1 MHTPDRAKSK
11 NLRVL
16 SKTFSYLKPYRLQMT
31 LSSLA
36 LLFTAG
42 VTLGL
47 GQGLRHLVDAGF
59 SARSK
64 QELGYSLAFIILVGI
79 FLAIG
84 TYIRHYAVSWIGERV
99 ASDIRR
105 DVFKHIIFIHP
116 SFFELNSPGEIQSRI
131 TTDTT
136 LIQTVIGSSASIALR
151 NVLMFVGGI
160 IFLFITNSKLTMIV
174 LFSVPFIVFPIL
186 FYGKKVRNLSRT
198 TQDKIASIGTYVSES
213 LLNIKILQSF
223 HHQEE
228 DIEKFSNTVEAAFDV
243 AVARI
248 KQRALL
254 IAAVILFIL
263 TGISVMLWI
272 GGTDV
277 LEGKITG
284 GELIAFSF
292 YAIMVANS
300 VGAVSEVLGD
310 LQRAA
315 GATERLMELLLSE
328 SEIKDPKFPKPIAD
342 VLLPTE
348 GNGSI
353 SLNGSSKQKGLKIN
367 LDHLEFSYPSRPE
380 HKAIRGIH
388 LEIPANK
395 TTALVGPSG
404 GGKSTLFELIL
415 RFYDPT
421 AGKILIEGVDL
432 TELTLKDLRSLIGF
446 VPQQPI
452 LFSGTLRENIAYGK
466 PNASFEEIEKAA
478 ASAYVTEFLNQLPNG
493 YDTNLGHLGTRLSG
507 GQKQRI
513 AIARAILRNPRILLL
528 DEATSALDSESEQMI
543 QRALDFLVKE
553 RTTIMIAHRLSTVVK
568 SDQIVV
574 IKEGE
579 IESVGTHDELI
590 RKSELYERLAKLQFH
605 TELL

>member
-1 MHTPDRAKSK
+1 MQTPDRPKSK

-16 SKTFSYLKPYRLQMT
+16 SKTFSYLKPYRIQMI
-31 LSSLA
+31 LSSFA

-64 QELGYSLAFIILVGI
+64 QELGYALVFIIFVGI
-79 FLAIG
+79 LLAIG
-84 TYIRHYAVSWIGERV
+84 TYIRHYTVSWIGERV
-99 ASDIRR
+99 ASDIRK
-105 DVFKHIIFIHP
+105 DVFRHIIFIHP
-116 SFFELNSPGEIQSRI
+116 SFFESNSPGEIQSRI

-151 NVLMFVGGI
+151 NILMFIGGI
-160 IFLFITNSKLTMIV
+160 IFLFITNAKLTMIV
-174 LFSVPFIVFPIL
+174 LISVPFIVFPIL
-186 FYGKKVRNLSRT
+186 FYGKRVRNLSRN
-198 TQDKIASIGTYVSES
+198 TQDKIANIGTYVSES

-223 HHQEE
+223 HHQKV
-228 DIEKFSNTVEAAFDV
+228 DIDVFSRTVEDAFAV

-248 KQRALL
+248 RQRALL
-254 IAAVILFIL
+254 IGTVILFIL
-263 TGISVMLWI
+263 TGISFMLWV

-328 SEIKDPKFPKPIAD
+328 SEIKDPIHPKPISEVFHSENSAIPKNGLEKQNGLTI
-342 VLLPTE
+342 LLKDLT
-348 GNGSI
+348 
-353 SLNGSSKQKGLKIN
+353 
-367 LDHLEFSYPSRPE
+367 FSYPSRPE
-380 HKAIRGIH
+380 SKAIKGIN
-388 LEIPANK
+388 LVIPANK

-421 AGKILIEGVDL
+421 SGSISIGGINIKDL
-432 TELTLKDLRSLIGF
+432 ELEDLRSLIGF

-466 PNASFEEIEKAA
+466 PSASFEEIQTAA
-478 ASAYVTEFLNQLPNG
+478 ENAYVMEFINQLPDG
-493 YDTNLGHLGTRLSG
+493 FDTNLGHLGTRLSG

-579 IESVGTHDELI
+579 IESVGTHDELL
-590 RKSELYERLAKLQFH
+590 RTSELYERLAKLQFH

>member
-1 MHTPDRAKSK
+1 MQTPDRPKSK

-16 SKTFSYLKPYRLQMT
+16 SKTFSYLKPYRFQMAV
-31 LSSLA
+31 SSLA

-64 QELGYSLAFIILVGI
+64 QELGYALVFIILVGI
-79 FLAIG
+79 LLAIG
-84 TYIRHYAVSWIGERV
+84 TYIRHYSVSWIGERV

-116 SFFELNSPGEIQSRI
+116 SFFETNSPGEIQSRI

-160 IFLFITNSKLTMIV
+160 IFLFITNAKLTMIV
-174 LFSVPFIVFPIL
+174 LLSVPFIVFPIL

-198 TQDKIASIGTYVSES
+198 TQDKIANIGSYVSEA

-228 DIEKFSNTVEAAFDV
+228 DIQKFSQTVEAAFDISV
-243 AVARI
+243 LRI

-254 IAAVILFIL
+254 IGAVILFIL

-328 SEIKDPKFPKPIAD
+328 SEIKDPEKPILLSS
-342 VLLPTE
+342 VLHIND
-348 GNGSI
+348 GNHY
-353 SLNGSSKQKGLKIN
+353 LNGSSNRNGLKIN
-367 LDHLEFSYPSRPE
+367 LENLYFSYPSRLD
-380 HKAIRGIH
+380 KQAIKGIN
-388 LEIPANK
+388 LEIPANQ

-421 AGKILIEGVDL
+421 KGRILIGDADL
-432 TELTLKDLRSLIGF
+432 KNLSLKDLRSLIGF

-466 PNASFEEIEKAA
+466 PNASFAEIEKAA
-478 ASAYVTEFLNQLPNG
+478 KSAYVTEFLNHLPDG
-493 YDTNLGHLGTRLSG
+493 YETDLGHLGTRLSG

-543 QRALDFLVKE
+543 KHALDFLMKE

-590 RKSELYERLAKLQFH
+590 KKSELYERLAKLQFH

>member
-1 MHTPDRAKSK
+1 MQTPDRPKSK

-16 SKTFSYLKPYRLQMT
+16 SKTFSYLKPYRFQMA
-31 LSSLA
+31 LSSFA

-64 QELGYSLAFIILVGI
+64 EELGYSLAFIILVGI
-79 FLAIG
+79 LLAIG
-84 TYIRHYAVSWIGERV
+84 TYIRHYTVSWIGERV

-116 SFFELNSPGEIQSRI
+116 SFFETNSPGEIQSRI

-151 NVLMFVGGI
+151 NILMFVGGI
-160 IFLFITNSKLTMIV
+160 IFLFITNAKLSMIV
-174 LFSVPFIVFPIL
+174 LLSVPFIVFPIL
-186 FYGKKVRNLSRT
+186 YYGKKVRNLSRS
-198 TQDKIASIGTYVSES
+198 TQDKIANIGTYVSES

-228 DIEKFSNTVEAAFDV
+228 DIQKFTQTVEDAFAV
-243 AVARI
+243 AVSRI

-328 SEIKDPKFPKPIAD
+328 SEIQDSLTPTPISKI
-342 VLLPTE
+342 LKITE
-348 GNGSI
+348 VNHS
-353 SLNGSSKQKGLKIN
+353 SNGSSKRNGLKIN
-367 LDHLEFSYPSRPE
+367 LENLSFSYPSRPD
-380 HKAIRGIH
+380 HQALKGID

-421 AGKILIEGVDL
+421 KGRILIEGLDL
-432 TELTLKDLRSLIGF
+432 KDLTLKDLRSLIGF

-452 LFSGTLRENIAYGK
+452 LFSGSLRENIAYGK
-466 PNASFEEIEKAA
+466 PNASFEEIQKAA
-478 ASAYVTEFLNQLPNG
+478 KNAYVTEFLNQLPDG
-493 YDTNLGHLGTRLSG
+493 YESNLGHLGTRLSG

-579 IESVGTHDELI
+579 IESVGTHDELMK
-590 RKSELYERLAKLQFH
+590 KSELYERLAKLQFH

>member
-1 MHTPDRAKSK
+1 MQTPDRPKSK

-16 SKTFSYLKPYRLQMT
+16 SKTFSYLKPYRLQMA
-31 LSSLA
+31 LSSFA

-47 GQGLRHLVDAGF
+47 GQGLRHLIDAGF
-59 SARSK
+59 TAKSK

-99 ASDIRR
+99 ASDIRK

-116 SFFELNSPGEIQSRI
+116 SFFETNSPGEIQSRI

-151 NVLMFVGGI
+151 NILMFVGGI
-160 IFLFITNSKLTMIV
+160 IFLFITNAKLTMIV
-174 LFSVPFIVFPIL
+174 LLSVPFIVFPIL

-198 TQDKIASIGTYVSES
+198 TQDKIAGIGTYVSES

-228 DIEKFSNTVEAAFDV
+228 DIEKFSHTVEAAFDV

-248 KQRALL
+248 KQRSLL
-254 IAAVILFIL
+254 IGAVILFIL

-328 SEIKDPKFPKPIAD
+328 SEIKDSQFPKSIFE
-342 VLLPTE
+342 VLHPNE
-348 GNGSI
+348 GNGN
-353 SLNGSSKQKGLKIN
+353 LNGATSQQKGLKIN
-367 LDHLEFSYPSRPE
+367 LEDLEFSYPSRPE
-380 HKAIRGIH
+380 LKAIRGIH

-432 TELTLKDLRSLIGF
+432 KDLALKDLRSLIGF

-478 ASAYVTEFLNQLPNG
+478 ESAYVTEFLNQLPDG
-493 YDTNLGHLGTRLSG
+493 YETNLGHLGTRLSG

-543 QRALDFLVKE
+543 KHALDFLVKE

>member
-1 MHTPDRAKSK
+1 MQTPDRPKSK

-16 SKTFSYLKPYRLQMT
+16 SKTFSYLKPYRIQMI
-31 LSSLA
+31 LSSFA

-59 SARSK
+59 SAKSK
-64 QELGYSLAFIILVGI
+64 QELGYALVFIIFVGI
-79 FLAIG
+79 LLAIG
-84 TYIRHYAVSWIGERV
+84 TYIRHYTVSWIGERV
-99 ASDIRR
+99 ASDIRK

-116 SFFELNSPGEIQSRI
+116 SFFESNSPGEIQSRI

-151 NVLMFVGGI
+151 NILMFVGGI
-160 IFLFITNSKLTMIV
+160 IFLFITNAKLTMIV
-174 LFSVPFIVFPIL
+174 LVSVPFIVFPIL
-186 FYGKKVRNLSRT
+186 FYGKRVRNLSRN
-198 TQDKIASIGTYVSES
+198 TQDKIANIGTYVSES

-223 HHQEE
+223 HHQKV
-228 DIEKFSNTVEAAFDV
+228 DIDVFSKTVEDAFAV

-248 KQRALL
+248 RQRALL
-254 IAAVILFIL
+254 IGTVILFIL
-263 TGISVMLWI
+263 TGISFMLWV

-328 SEIKDPKFPKPIAD
+328 SEIKDPILAKPISEVFHSQD
-342 VLLPTE
+342 SVVFK
-348 GNGSI
+348 NGSGKQ
-353 SLNGSSKQKGLKIN
+353 NGLTILLKD
-367 LDHLEFSYPSRPE
+367 LTFSYPSRPE
-380 HKAIRGIH
+380 TKAIKGIN

-421 AGKILIEGVDL
+421 SGSISIGGINIKDL
-432 TELTLKDLRSLIGF
+432 ELEDLRSLIGF

-466 PNASFEEIEKAA
+466 PNASFEEIQTAA
-478 ASAYVTEFLNQLPNG
+478 ENAYVMEFLNQLPDG
-493 YDTNLGHLGTRLSG
+493 FDTNLGHLGTRLSG

-579 IESVGTHDELI
+579 IESVGTHDELL
-590 RKSELYERLAKLQFH
+590 RTSELYERLAKLQFH

>member
-1 MHTPDRAKSK
+1 MQTPDRPKSK

-16 SKTFSYLKPYRLQMT
+16 SKTFSYLKPYRMQMI
-31 LSSLA
+31 LSSFA

-64 QELGYSLAFIILVGI
+64 QELGYALVFIIFVGI
-79 FLAIG
+79 LLAIG
-84 TYIRHYAVSWIGERV
+84 TYIRHYTVSWIGERV
-99 ASDIRR
+99 ASDIRK
-105 DVFKHIIFIHP
+105 DVFQHIIFIHP
-116 SFFELNSPGEIQSRI
+116 SFFESNSPGEIQSRI

-151 NVLMFVGGI
+151 NILMFVGGI

-174 LFSVPFIVFPIL
+174 LISVPFIVFPIL
-186 FYGKKVRNLSRT
+186 FYGKRVRNLSRN
-198 TQDKIASIGTYVSES
+198 TQDKIANIGTYVSES

-223 HHQEE
+223 HHQKV
-228 DIEKFSNTVEAAFDV
+228 DIEVFSKTVEDAFGV
-243 AVARI
+243 AVSRI
-248 KQRALL
+248 RQRALL
-254 IAAVILFIL
+254 IGTVILFIL
-263 TGISVMLWI
+263 TGISFMLWV

-328 SEIKDPKFPKPIAD
+328 SEINDPNHPTPISEVFLSEVSANKR
-342 VLLPTE
+342 
-348 GNGSI
+348 NGSDKQ
-353 SLNGSSKQKGLKIN
+353 NGLTIVLK
-367 LDHLEFSYPSRPE
+367 DLEFSYPSRPE
-380 HKAIRGIH
+380 TKAIKGIN

-421 AGKILIEGVDL
+421 SGSISISGINLKDL
-432 TELTLKDLRSLIGF
+432 QLEDLRSLIGF

-466 PNASFEEIEKAA
+466 PIASFEEIQKAA
-478 ASAYVTEFLNQLPNG
+478 ENAYVTEFLNQLPDG

-579 IESVGTHDELI
+579 IESVGTHDELL
-590 RKSELYERLAKLQFH
+590 RSSDLYERLAKLQFH

>member
-1 MHTPDRAKSK
+1 M
-11 NLRVL
+11 
-16 SKTFSYLKPYRLQMT
+16 QMI
-31 LSSLA
+31 LSSFA

-64 QELGYSLAFIILVGI
+64 QELGYALVFIIFVGI
-79 FLAIG
+79 LLAIG
-84 TYIRHYAVSWIGERV
+84 TYIRHYTVSWIGERV
-99 ASDIRR
+99 ASDIRK
-105 DVFKHIIFIHP
+105 DVFQHIIFIHP
-116 SFFELNSPGEIQSRI
+116 SFFESNSPGEIQSRI

-151 NVLMFVGGI
+151 NILMFVGGI
-160 IFLFITNSKLTMIV
+160 IFLFITNAKLTMIV
-174 LFSVPFIVFPIL
+174 LISVPFIVFPIL
-186 FYGKKVRNLSRT
+186 FYGKRVRNLSRN
-198 TQDKIASIGTYVSES
+198 TQDKIANIGTYVSES

-223 HHQEE
+223 HHQKV
-228 DIEKFSNTVEAAFDV
+228 DIEVFSKTVEDAFGV
-243 AVARI
+243 AVSRI
-248 KQRALL
+248 RQRALL
-254 IAAVILFIL
+254 IGTVILFIL
-263 TGISVMLWI
+263 TGISFMLWV

-328 SEIKDPKFPKPIAD
+328 SEIKDPNHPKPITEVFRSED
-342 VLLPTE
+342 SVLKR
-348 GNGSI
+348 NGSDRQ
-353 SLNGSSKQKGLKIN
+353 NGLTIVLK
-367 LDHLEFSYPSRPE
+367 DLEFSYPSRPE
-380 HKAIRGIH
+380 TKAIKGIN

-421 AGKILIEGVDL
+421 SGSISISGINLKDL
-432 TELTLKDLRSLIGF
+432 QLEDLRSLIGF

-466 PNASFEEIEKAA
+466 PSASFEEIQKAA
-478 ASAYVTEFLNQLPNG
+478 ENAYVTEFLNQLPDG

-579 IESVGTHDELI
+579 IESVGTHDELL
-590 RKSELYERLAKLQFH
+590 RSSDLYERLAKLQFH
-605 TELL
+605 TELV

>member
-1 MHTPDRAKSK
+1 MQTPDRPKSK

-16 SKTFSYLKPYRLQMT
+16 SKTFSYLKPYRIQMI
-31 LSSLA
+31 LSSFA

-59 SARSK
+59 SAKSK
-64 QELGYSLAFIILVGI
+64 QELGYALVFIIFVGI
-79 FLAIG
+79 LLAIG
-84 TYIRHYAVSWIGERV
+84 TYIRHYTVSWIGERV
-99 ASDIRR
+99 ASDIRK
-105 DVFKHIIFIHP
+105 DVFRHIIFIHP
-116 SFFELNSPGEIQSRI
+116 SFFESNSPGEIQSRI

-151 NVLMFVGGI
+151 NILMFVGGI
-160 IFLFITNSKLTMIV
+160 IFLFITNAKLTMIV
-174 LFSVPFIVFPIL
+174 LISVPFIVFPIL
-186 FYGKKVRNLSRT
+186 FYGKRVRNLSRN
-198 TQDKIASIGTYVSES
+198 TQDKIANIGTYVSES

-223 HHQEE
+223 HHQKV
-228 DIEKFSNTVEAAFDV
+228 DIDVFSRTVEDAFAV

-248 KQRALL
+248 RQRALL
-254 IAAVILFIL
+254 IGTVILFIL
-263 TGISVMLWI
+263 TGISFMLWV

-328 SEIKDPKFPKPIAD
+328 SEIKDPIHPKPISEVFHSENSAIPKNGLEKQNGLTI
-342 VLLPTE
+342 LLKDLT
-348 GNGSI
+348 
-353 SLNGSSKQKGLKIN
+353 
-367 LDHLEFSYPSRPE
+367 FSYPSRPE
-380 HKAIRGIH
+380 SKAIKGIN
-388 LEIPANK
+388 LVIPANK

-421 AGKILIEGVDL
+421 SGSISIGGINIKDL
-432 TELTLKDLRSLIGF
+432 ELEDLRSLIGF

-466 PNASFEEIEKAA
+466 PSASFEEIQTAA
-478 ASAYVTEFLNQLPNG
+478 ENAYVMEFINQLPNG
-493 YDTNLGHLGTRLSG
+493 FDTNLGHLGTRLSG

-574 IKEGE
+574 IREGE
-579 IESVGTHDELI
+579 IESVGTHDELL
-590 RKSELYERLAKLQFH
+590 RTSELYERLAKLQFH

>member
-1 MHTPDRAKSK
+1 MQTPDRPKSK

-16 SKTFSYLKPYRLQMT
+16 SKTFSYLKPYRLQMA
-31 LSSLA
+31 LSSFA

-47 GQGLRHLVDAGF
+47 GQGLRHLIDAGF
-59 SARSK
+59 TARSK

-99 ASDIRR
+99 ASDIRK

-116 SFFELNSPGEIQSRI
+116 SFFETNSPGEIQSRI

-151 NVLMFVGGI
+151 NILMFVGGI
-160 IFLFITNSKLTMIV
+160 IFLFITNAKLTMIV
-174 LFSVPFIVFPIL
+174 LLSVPFIVFPIL

-198 TQDKIASIGTYVSES
+198 TQDKIAGIGTYVSES

-228 DIEKFSNTVEAAFDV
+228 DIEKFSHTVEAAFDV

-248 KQRALL
+248 KQRSLL
-254 IAAVILFIL
+254 IGAVILFIL

-328 SEIKDPKFPKPIAD
+328 SEIKDSQFPKSIFE
-342 VLLPTE
+342 VLHPNE
-348 GNGSI
+348 GNGN
-353 SLNGSSKQKGLKIN
+353 LNGATSQQKGLKIN
-367 LDHLEFSYPSRPE
+367 LEDLEFSYPSRPE
-380 HKAIRGIH
+380 LKAIRGIH

-432 TELTLKDLRSLIGF
+432 KDLALKDLRSLIGF

-478 ASAYVTEFLNQLPNG
+478 ESAYVTEFLNQLPDG
-493 YDTNLGHLGTRLSG
+493 YETNLGHLGTRLSG

-543 QRALDFLVKE
+543 KHALDFLVKE

>member
-1 MHTPDRAKSK
+1 MQTPDRPKSK

-16 SKTFSYLKPYRLQMT
+16 SKTFSYLKPYRIQMI
-31 LSSLA
+31 LSSFA

-59 SARSK
+59 SAKSK
-64 QELGYSLAFIILVGI
+64 QELGYALVFIILVGI
-79 FLAIG
+79 LLAIG
-84 TYIRHYAVSWIGERV
+84 TYIRHYTVSWIGERV
-99 ASDIRR
+99 ASDIRK

-116 SFFELNSPGEIQSRI
+116 SFFESNSPGEIQSRI

-151 NVLMFVGGI
+151 NILMFVGGI
-160 IFLFITNSKLTMIV
+160 IFLFITNAKLTMIV
-174 LFSVPFIVFPIL
+174 LVSVPFIVFPIL
-186 FYGKKVRNLSRT
+186 FYGKRVRNLSRN
-198 TQDKIASIGTYVSES
+198 TQDKIANIGTYVSES

-223 HHQEE
+223 HHQKV
-228 DIEKFSNTVEAAFDV
+228 DIDVFSKTVEDAFAV

-248 KQRALL
+248 RQRALL
-254 IAAVILFIL
+254 IGTVILFIL
-263 TGISVMLWI
+263 TGISFMLWV

-328 SEIKDPKFPKPIAD
+328 SEIKDPILAKPISEVFHSQD
-342 VLLPTE
+342 SVVFK
-348 GNGSI
+348 NGSGKQ
-353 SLNGSSKQKGLKIN
+353 NGLTILLKD
-367 LDHLEFSYPSRPE
+367 LTFSYPSRPE
-380 HKAIRGIH
+380 TKAIKGIN

-421 AGKILIEGVDL
+421 SGSISIGGINIKDL
-432 TELTLKDLRSLIGF
+432 ELEDLRSLIGF

-466 PNASFEEIEKAA
+466 PNASFEEIQRAA
-478 ASAYVTEFLNQLPNG
+478 ENAYVMEFLNQLPDG
-493 YDTNLGHLGTRLSG
+493 FDTNLGHLGTRLSG

-579 IESVGTHDELI
+579 IESVGTHDELL
-590 RKSELYERLAKLQFH
+590 RTSELYERLAKLQFH

>member
-1 MHTPDRAKSK
+1 MQTPDRPKSK

-16 SKTFSYLKPYRLQMT
+16 SKTFSYLKPYRIQMI
-31 LSSLA
+31 LSSFA

-64 QELGYSLAFIILVGI
+64 QELGYALVFIIFVGI
-79 FLAIG
+79 LLAIG
-84 TYIRHYAVSWIGERV
+84 TYIRHYTVSWIGERV
-99 ASDIRR
+99 ASDIRK
-105 DVFKHIIFIHP
+105 DVFRHIIFIHP
-116 SFFELNSPGEIQSRI
+116 SFFESNSPGEIQSRI

-151 NVLMFVGGI
+151 NILMFVGGI
-160 IFLFITNSKLTMIV
+160 IFLFITNAKLTMIV
-174 LFSVPFIVFPIL
+174 LISVPFIVFPIL
-186 FYGKKVRNLSRT
+186 FYGKRVRNLSRN
-198 TQDKIASIGTYVSES
+198 TQDKIANIGTYVSES

-223 HHQEE
+223 HHQKV
-228 DIEKFSNTVEAAFDV
+228 DIDVFSRTVEDAFAV

-248 KQRALL
+248 RQRALL
-254 IAAVILFIL
+254 IGTVILFIL
-263 TGISVMLWI
+263 TGISFMLWV

-328 SEIKDPKFPKPIAD
+328 SEIKDPIHPKPISEVFHSENSAIPKNGLEKQNGLTI
-342 VLLPTE
+342 LLKDLT
-348 GNGSI
+348 
-353 SLNGSSKQKGLKIN
+353 
-367 LDHLEFSYPSRPE
+367 FSYPSRPE
-380 HKAIRGIH
+380 SKAIKGIN
-388 LEIPANK
+388 LVIPANK

-421 AGKILIEGVDL
+421 SGSISIGGINIKDL
-432 TELTLKDLRSLIGF
+432 ELEDLRSLIGF

-466 PNASFEEIEKAA
+466 PSASFEEIQTAA
-478 ASAYVTEFLNQLPNG
+478 ENAYVMEFINQLPNG
-493 YDTNLGHLGTRLSG
+493 FDTNLGHLGTRLSG

-574 IKEGE
+574 IREGE
-579 IESVGTHDELI
+579 IESVGTHDELL
-590 RKSELYERLAKLQFH
+590 RTSELYERLAKLQFH

>member
-1 MHTPDRAKSK
+1 MQTPDRPKSK
-11 NLRVL
+11 NIRVL
-16 SKTFSYLKPYRLQMT
+16 SKTFSYLKPYRFQMA
-31 LSSLA
+31 LSSFA

-64 QELGYSLAFIILVGI
+64 EELGYSLAFIILVGI
-79 FLAIG
+79 LLAIG
-84 TYIRHYAVSWIGERV
+84 TYIRHYTVSWIGERV

-116 SFFELNSPGEIQSRI
+116 SFFETNSPGEIQSRI

-151 NVLMFVGGI
+151 NILMFVGGI
-160 IFLFITNSKLTMIV
+160 IFLFITNAKLSMIV
-174 LFSVPFIVFPIL
+174 LLSVPFIVFPIL
-186 FYGKKVRNLSRT
+186 YYGKKVRNLSRS
-198 TQDKIASIGTYVSES
+198 TQDKIANIGTYVSES

-223 HHQEE
+223 HHQEV
-228 DIEKFSNTVEAAFDV
+228 DIQKFTQTVEDAFAV
-243 AVARI
+243 AVSRI

-328 SEIKDPKFPKPIAD
+328 SEIQDSLTPTPISKI
-342 VLLPTE
+342 LKITE
-348 GNGSI
+348 VNHS
-353 SLNGSSKQKGLKIN
+353 SNGSSKRNGLKIN
-367 LDHLEFSYPSRPE
+367 LENLSFSYPSRPD
-380 HKAIRGIH
+380 HQALKGID

-421 AGKILIEGVDL
+421 KGRILIEGLDL
-432 TELTLKDLRSLIGF
+432 KDLTLKDLRSLIGF

-466 PNASFEEIEKAA
+466 PNASFEEIQKAA
-478 ASAYVTEFLNQLPNG
+478 ENAYVTEFLSQLPDG
-493 YDTNLGHLGTRLSG
+493 YESNLGHLGTRLSG

-579 IESVGTHDELI
+579 IESVGTHDELMK
-590 RKSELYERLAKLQFH
+590 KSELYERLAKLQFH

>member
-1 MHTPDRAKSK
+1 MQTPDRPKSK
-11 NLRVL
+11 NIRVL
-16 SKTFSYLKPYRLQMT
+16 SKTFSYLKPYRFQMA
-31 LSSLA
+31 LSSFA

-64 QELGYSLAFIILVGI
+64 EELGYSLAFIILVGI
-79 FLAIG
+79 LLAIG
-84 TYIRHYAVSWIGERV
+84 TYIRHYTVSWIGERV

-116 SFFELNSPGEIQSRI
+116 SFFETNSPGEIQSRI

-151 NVLMFVGGI
+151 NILMFVGGI
-160 IFLFITNSKLTMIV
+160 IFLFITNAKLSMIV
-174 LFSVPFIVFPIL
+174 LLSVPFIVFPIL
-186 FYGKKVRNLSRT
+186 YYGKKVRNLSRS
-198 TQDKIASIGTYVSES
+198 TQDKIANIGTYVSES

-223 HHQEE
+223 HHQEV
-228 DIEKFSNTVEAAFDV
+228 DIQKFTQTVEDTFAV
-243 AVARI
+243 AVSRI

-328 SEIKDPKFPKPIAD
+328 SEIQDSLTPTPISKI
-342 VLLPTE
+342 LKITE
-348 GNGSI
+348 VNHS
-353 SLNGSSKQKGLKIN
+353 SNGSSKRNGLKIN
-367 LDHLEFSYPSRPE
+367 LENLFFSYPSRPD
-380 HKAIRGIH
+380 HQALKGID

-421 AGKILIEGVDL
+421 QGRILIEGLDL
-432 TELTLKDLRSLIGF
+432 KDLTLKDLRSLIGF

-452 LFSGTLRENIAYGK
+452 LFSGSLRENIAYGK
-466 PNASFEEIEKAA
+466 PNASFEEIQKAA
-478 ASAYVTEFLNQLPNG
+478 ENAYVTEFLNQLPEG
-493 YDTNLGHLGTRLSG
+493 YESNLGHLGTRLSG

-528 DEATSALDSESEQMI
+528 DEATSALDSESEQI
-543 QRALDFLVKE
+543 DPTCFGFLVE
-553 RTTIMIAHRLSTVVK
+553 RKNYHHDRSSAFDRCEVG
-568 SDQIVV
+568 SDC
-574 IKEGE
+574 
-579 IESVGTHDELI
+579 SD
-590 RKSELYERLAKLQFH
+590 
-605 TELL
+605 

>member
-1 MHTPDRAKSK
+1 MQTTDRPKSK

-16 SKTFSYLKPYRLQMT
+16 SKTFSYLKPYRIQMI
-31 LSSLA
+31 LSSFA

-64 QELGYSLAFIILVGI
+64 QELGYALVFIIFVGI
-79 FLAIG
+79 LLAIG
-84 TYIRHYAVSWIGERV
+84 TYIRHYTVSWIGERV
-99 ASDIRR
+99 ASDIRK
-105 DVFKHIIFIHP
+105 DVFRHIIFIHP
-116 SFFELNSPGEIQSRI
+116 SFFESNSPGEIQSRI

-151 NVLMFVGGI
+151 NILMFVGGI
-160 IFLFITNSKLTMIV
+160 IFLFITNAKLTMIV
-174 LFSVPFIVFPIL
+174 LISVPFIVFPIL
-186 FYGKKVRNLSRT
+186 FYGKRVRNLSRN
-198 TQDKIASIGTYVSES
+198 TQDKIANIGTYVSES

-223 HHQEE
+223 HHQKV
-228 DIEKFSNTVEAAFDV
+228 DIDVFSRTVEDAFAV

-248 KQRALL
+248 RQRALL
-254 IAAVILFIL
+254 IGTVILFIL
-263 TGISVMLWI
+263 TGISFMLWV

-328 SEIKDPKFPKPIAD
+328 SEIKDPIHPKPISEVFHSENSAIPKNGLEIQNGLTI
-342 VLLPTE
+342 LLKDLT
-348 GNGSI
+348 
-353 SLNGSSKQKGLKIN
+353 
-367 LDHLEFSYPSRPE
+367 FSYPSRPE
-380 HKAIRGIH
+380 SKAIKGIN
-388 LEIPANK
+388 LVIPANK

-421 AGKILIEGVDL
+421 SGSISIGGINIKDL
-432 TELTLKDLRSLIGF
+432 ELEDLRSIIGF

-466 PNASFEEIEKAA
+466 PSASFEEIQTAA
-478 ASAYVTEFLNQLPNG
+478 ENAYVMEFIKQLPDG
-493 YDTNLGHLGTRLSG
+493 FDTNLGHLGTRLSG

-574 IKEGE
+574 IREGE
-579 IESVGTHDELI
+579 IESVGTHDELL
-590 RKSELYERLAKLQFH
+590 RTSELYERLAKLQFH

>member
-1 MHTPDRAKSK
+1 MQTPDRPKSK

-16 SKTFSYLKPYRLQMT
+16 SKTFSYLKPYRMQMI
-31 LSSLA
+31 LSSFA

-64 QELGYSLAFIILVGI
+64 QELGYALVFIIFVGI
-79 FLAIG
+79 LLAIG
-84 TYIRHYAVSWIGERV
+84 TYIRHYTVSWIGERV
-99 ASDIRR
+99 ASDIRK
-105 DVFKHIIFIHP
+105 DVFQHIIFIHP
-116 SFFELNSPGEIQSRI
+116 SFFESNSPGEIQSRI

-151 NVLMFVGGI
+151 NILMFVGGI
-160 IFLFITNSKLTMIV
+160 IFLFITNAKLTMIV

-186 FYGKKVRNLSRT
+186 FYGKRVRNLSRN
-198 TQDKIASIGTYVSES
+198 TQDKIANIGTYVSES

-223 HHQEE
+223 HHQKV
-228 DIEKFSNTVEAAFDV
+228 DIDVFSRTVEDAFGV

-248 KQRALL
+248 RQRALL
-254 IAAVILFIL
+254 IGTVILFIL
-263 TGISVMLWI
+263 TGISFMLWV

-328 SEIKDPKFPKPIAD
+328 SEIKDPIHPKPIAE
-342 VLLPTE
+342 VFHSENSAIPRNGLGKQNGFTILLKDLT
-348 GNGSI
+348 
-353 SLNGSSKQKGLKIN
+353 
-367 LDHLEFSYPSRPE
+367 FSYPSRPE
-380 HKAIRGIH
+380 SKAINGIN
-388 LEIPANK
+388 LEIPSNK

-421 AGKILIEGVDL
+421 SGSISISGINLKDL
-432 TELTLKDLRSLIGF
+432 KLEDLRSLIGF

-466 PNASFEEIEKAA
+466 PNASFEEIQKAA
-478 ASAYVTEFLNQLPNG
+478 ENAYVTEFLNQLPDG

-579 IESVGTHDELI
+579 IESVGTHDELL
-590 RKSELYERLAKLQFH
+590 RSSELYERLAKLQFH

>member
-1 MHTPDRAKSK
+1 MQTPDRPKSK
-11 NLRVL
+11 NIRVL
-16 SKTFSYLKPYRLQMT
+16 SKTFSYLKPYRFQMA
-31 LSSLA
+31 LSSFA

-64 QELGYSLAFIILVGI
+64 QELGYSLGFIILVGVL
-79 FLAIG
+79 LAIG
-84 TYIRHYAVSWIGERV
+84 TYIRHYTVSWIGERV

-116 SFFELNSPGEIQSRI
+116 SFFDMNSPGEIQSRI

-151 NVLMFVGGI
+151 NILMFVGGI
-160 IFLFITNSKLTMIV
+160 IFLFITNAKLSMIV
-174 LFSVPFIVFPIL
+174 LLSVPFIVFPIL
-186 FYGKKVRNLSRT
+186 FYGKRVRNLSRS

-228 DIEKFSNTVEAAFDV
+228 DILKFTQTVEGAFDV

-328 SEIKDPKFPKPIAD
+328 SEIKDPQFPREISTIIQPIS
-342 VLLPTE
+342 E
-348 GNGSI
+348 NH
-353 SLNGSSKQKGLKIN
+353 SLNGSSKRNGLKIN
-367 LDHLEFSYPSRPE
+367 LENLYFSYPSRPD
-380 HKAIRGIH
+380 HQALKGIN

-421 AGKILIEGVDL
+421 KGGILIEGVDL
-432 TELTLKDLRSLIGF
+432 KELALKDLRSLIGF

-466 PNASFEEIEKAA
+466 PSASFEEIKKAA
-478 ASAYVTEFLNQLPNG
+478 ENAYVTEFLNQLPDG
-493 YDTNLGHLGTRLSG
+493 YESNLGHLGTRLSG

-579 IESVGTHDELI
+579 IESVGTHDELMK
-590 RKSELYERLAKLQFH
+590 KSELYERLAKLQFH

>member
-1 MHTPDRAKSK
+1 MQTPDRPKSK

-16 SKTFSYLKPYRLQMT
+16 SKTFSYLKPYRIQMI
-31 LSSLA
+31 LSSFA

-59 SARSK
+59 SAKSK
-64 QELGYSLAFIILVGI
+64 QELGYALVFIILVGI
-79 FLAIG
+79 LLAIG
-84 TYIRHYAVSWIGERV
+84 TYIRHYTVSWIGERV
-99 ASDIRR
+99 ASDIRK

-116 SFFELNSPGEIQSRI
+116 SFFESNSPGEIQSRI

-151 NVLMFVGGI
+151 NILMFVGGI
-160 IFLFITNSKLTMIV
+160 IFLFITNAKLTMIV
-174 LFSVPFIVFPIL
+174 LVSVPFIVFPIL
-186 FYGKKVRNLSRT
+186 FYGKRVRNLSRN
-198 TQDKIASIGTYVSES
+198 TQDKIANIGTYVSES

-223 HHQEE
+223 HHQKV
-228 DIEKFSNTVEAAFDV
+228 DIDVFSKTVEDAFAV

-248 KQRALL
+248 RQRALL
-254 IAAVILFIL
+254 IGTVILFIL
-263 TGISVMLWI
+263 TGISFMLWV

-328 SEIKDPKFPKPIAD
+328 SEIKDPILAKPISEVFHSQD
-342 VLLPTE
+342 SVVFK
-348 GNGSI
+348 NGSGKQ
-353 SLNGSSKQKGLKIN
+353 NGLTILLKD
-367 LDHLEFSYPSRPE
+367 LTFSYPSRPE
-380 HKAIRGIH
+380 TKAIKGIN

-421 AGKILIEGVDL
+421 SGSISIGGINIKDL
-432 TELTLKDLRSLIGF
+432 ELEDLRSLIGF

-466 PNASFEEIEKAA
+466 PNASFEEIQTAA
-478 ASAYVTEFLNQLPNG
+478 ENAYVMEFLNQLPDG
-493 YDTNLGHLGTRLSG
+493 FDTNLGHLGTRLSG

-579 IESVGTHDELI
+579 IESVGTHDELL
-590 RKSELYERLAKLQFH
+590 RTSELYERLAKLQFH

>member
-1 MHTPDRAKSK
+1 MQTPDRPKSK

-16 SKTFSYLKPYRLQMT
+16 SKTFSYLKPYRMQMI
-31 LSSLA
+31 LSSFA

-64 QELGYSLAFIILVGI
+64 QELGYALLFIIFVGI
-79 FLAIG
+79 LLAIG
-84 TYIRHYAVSWIGERV
+84 TYIRHYTVSWIGERV
-99 ASDIRR
+99 ASDIRK
-105 DVFKHIIFIHP
+105 DVFQHIIFIHP
-116 SFFELNSPGEIQSRI
+116 SFFESNSPGEIQSRI

-151 NVLMFVGGI
+151 NILMFVGGI
-160 IFLFITNSKLTMIV
+160 IFLFITNAKLTMIV
-174 LFSVPFIVFPIL
+174 LLSVPFIVFPIL
-186 FYGKKVRNLSRT
+186 FYGKKVRNLSRN
-198 TQDKIASIGTYVSES
+198 TQDKIANIGTYVSES

-223 HHQEE
+223 HHQAV
-228 DIEKFSNTVEAAFDV
+228 DIEKFSDTVEDAFSV

-248 KQRALL
+248 RQRALL
-254 IAAVILFIL
+254 IGTVILFIL
-263 TGISVMLWI
+263 TGISFMLWV

-315 GATERLMELLLSE
+315 GATERLMELMLSE
-328 SEIKDPKFPKPIAD
+328 SEIKDPIHPKAISE
-342 VLLPTE
+342 VFVTE
-348 GNGSI
+348 KSRKANGNSN
-353 SLNGSSKQKGLKIN
+353 SQNGLTIT
-367 LDHLEFSYPSRPE
+367 LAELEFSYPSRPE
-380 HKAIRGIH
+380 QKAIKGIS
-388 LEIPANK
+388 LEIPANQ

-421 AGKILIEGVDL
+421 SGSISISGINIKDL
-432 TELTLKDLRSLIGF
+432 RLEDLRSLIGF

-466 PNASFEEIEKAA
+466 PNASFEEIQKAA
-478 ASAYVTEFLNQLPNG
+478 ESAYVTEFLNQLPNG

-579 IESVGTHDELI
+579 IESVGTHDELL
-590 RKSELYERLAKLQFH
+590 RSSELYERLAKLQFH

>member
-1 MHTPDRAKSK
+1 MQTPDRPKSK

-16 SKTFSYLKPYRLQMT
+16 SKTFSYLKPYRIQMI
-31 LSSLA
+31 LSSFA

-64 QELGYSLAFIILVGI
+64 QELGYALVFIIFVGI
-79 FLAIG
+79 LLAIG
-84 TYIRHYAVSWIGERV
+84 TYIRHYTVSWIGERV
-99 ASDIRR
+99 ASDIRK
-105 DVFKHIIFIHP
+105 DVFRHIIFIHP
-116 SFFELNSPGEIQSRI
+116 SFFESNSPGEIQSRI

-151 NVLMFVGGI
+151 NILMFVGGI
-160 IFLFITNSKLTMIV
+160 IFLFITNAKLTMIV
-174 LFSVPFIVFPIL
+174 LISVPFIVFPIL
-186 FYGKKVRNLSRT
+186 FYGKRVRNLSRN
-198 TQDKIASIGTYVSES
+198 TQDKIANIGTYVSES

-223 HHQEE
+223 HHQKV
-228 DIEKFSNTVEAAFDV
+228 DIDVFSRTVEDAFAV

-248 KQRALL
+248 RQRALL
-254 IAAVILFIL
+254 IGTVILFIL
-263 TGISVMLWI
+263 TGISFMLWV

-328 SEIKDPKFPKPIAD
+328 SEIKDPIHPKPISEVFHSENSAIPKNGLEKQNGLTI
-342 VLLPTE
+342 LLKDLT
-348 GNGSI
+348 
-353 SLNGSSKQKGLKIN
+353 
-367 LDHLEFSYPSRPE
+367 FSYPSRPE
-380 HKAIRGIH
+380 SKAIKGIN
-388 LEIPANK
+388 LVIPANK

-421 AGKILIEGVDL
+421 SGSISIGGINIKDL
-432 TELTLKDLRSLIGF
+432 ELEDLRSLIGF

-466 PNASFEEIEKAA
+466 PSASFEEIQTAA
-478 ASAYVTEFLNQLPNG
+478 ENAYVMEFINQLPDG
-493 YDTNLGHLGTRLSG
+493 FDTNLGHLGTRLSG

-568 SDQIVV
+568 SEQIVV
-574 IKEGE
+574 IREGE
-579 IESVGTHDELI
+579 IESVGTHDELL
-590 RKSELYERLAKLQFH
+590 RTSELYERLAKLQFH

>member
-1 MHTPDRAKSK
+1 MQTPDRPKSK
-11 NLRVL
+11 NIRVL
-16 SKTFSYLKPYRLQMT
+16 SKTFSYLKPYRFQMA
-31 LSSLA
+31 LSSFA

-64 QELGYSLAFIILVGI
+64 EELGYSLAFIILVGI
-79 FLAIG
+79 LLAIG
-84 TYIRHYAVSWIGERV
+84 TYIRHYTVSWIGERV

-116 SFFELNSPGEIQSRI
+116 SFFETNSPGEIQSRI

-151 NVLMFVGGI
+151 NILMFVGGI
-160 IFLFITNSKLTMIV
+160 IFLFITNAKLSMIV
-174 LFSVPFIVFPIL
+174 LLSVPFIVFPIL
-186 FYGKKVRNLSRT
+186 YYGKKVRNLSRS
-198 TQDKIASIGTYVSES
+198 TQDKIANIGTYVSES

-223 HHQEE
+223 HHQEV
-228 DIEKFSNTVEAAFDV
+228 DIQKFTQTVEDTFAV
-243 AVARI
+243 AVSRI

-328 SEIKDPKFPKPIAD
+328 SEIQDSLTPTPISKI
-342 VLLPTE
+342 LKITE
-348 GNGSI
+348 VNHS
-353 SLNGSSKQKGLKIN
+353 SNGSSKRNGLKIN
-367 LDHLEFSYPSRPE
+367 LENLFFSYPSRPD
-380 HKAIRGIH
+380 HQALKGID

-421 AGKILIEGVDL
+421 QGRILIEGLDL
-432 TELTLKDLRSLIGF
+432 KDLTLKDLRSLIGF

-452 LFSGTLRENIAYGK
+452 LFSGSLRENIAYGK
-466 PNASFEEIEKAA
+466 PNASFEEIQKAA
-478 ASAYVTEFLNQLPNG
+478 ENAYVTEFLNQLPEG
-493 YDTNLGHLGTRLSG
+493 YESNLGHLGTRLSG

-579 IESVGTHDELI
+579 VESVGTHDELMK
-590 RKSELYERLAKLQFH
+590 KSELYERLAKLQFH

>member
-1 MHTPDRAKSK
+1 MQTPDRPKSK

-16 SKTFSYLKPYRLQMT
+16 SKTFSYLRPYRIQMI
-31 LSSLA
+31 LSSFA

-59 SARSK
+59 SAKSK
-64 QELGYSLAFIILVGI
+64 QELGYALVFIIFVGI
-79 FLAIG
+79 LLAIG
-84 TYIRHYAVSWIGERV
+84 TYIRHYTVSWIGERV
-99 ASDIRR
+99 ASDIRI

-116 SFFELNSPGEIQSRI
+116 SFFESNSPGEIQSRI

-151 NVLMFVGGI
+151 NILMFVGGI
-160 IFLFITNSKLTMIV
+160 IFLFITNAKLTMIV
-174 LFSVPFIVFPIL
+174 LISVPFIVFPIL
-186 FYGKKVRNLSRT
+186 FYGKRVRNLSRN
-198 TQDKIASIGTYVSES
+198 TQDKIANIGTYVSES

-223 HHQEE
+223 HHQKV
-228 DIEKFSNTVEAAFDV
+228 DINVFSKTVEDAFTV

-248 KQRALL
+248 RQRALL
-254 IAAVILFIL
+254 IGTVILFIL
-263 TGISVMLWI
+263 TGISFMLWV

-328 SEIKDPKFPKPIAD
+328 SEIKGPIHPKPISEVYHYQNSA
-342 VLLPTE
+342 VLNNVSE
-348 GNGSI
+348 KQNGLTI
-353 SLNGSSKQKGLKIN
+353 LLKD
-367 LDHLEFSYPSRPE
+367 LTFSYPSRPE
-380 HKAIRGIH
+380 TKAIKGIN

-421 AGKILIEGVDL
+421 SGSISIGGINIKDL
-432 TELTLKDLRSLIGF
+432 DLEDLRSLIGF

-466 PNASFEEIEKAA
+466 PTASFEEIQTAA
-478 ASAYVTEFLNQLPNG
+478 ENAYVMEFFNQLPDG
-493 YDTNLGHLGTRLSG
+493 FDTNLGHLGTRLSG

-579 IESVGTHDELI
+579 IESVGTHDELL
-590 RKSELYERLAKLQFH
+590 RTSELYERLAKLQFH

>member
-1 MHTPDRAKSK
+1 MQTPDRPKSK

-16 SKTFSYLKPYRLQMT
+16 SKTFSYLKPYRLQMA
-31 LSSLA
+31 LSSFA

-47 GQGLRHLVDAGF
+47 GQGLRHLIDAGF
-59 SARSK
+59 TARSK
-64 QELGYSLAFIILVGI
+64 LELGYSLAFIILVGI

-99 ASDIRR
+99 ASDIRK

-116 SFFELNSPGEIQSRI
+116 SFFETNSPGEIQSRI

-151 NVLMFVGGI
+151 NILMFVGGI
-160 IFLFITNSKLTMIV
+160 IFLFITNAKLTMIV
-174 LFSVPFIVFPIL
+174 LLSVPFIVFPIL

-198 TQDKIASIGTYVSES
+198 TQDKIAGIGTYVSES

-228 DIEKFSNTVEAAFDV
+228 DIEKFSHTVEAAFDV

-248 KQRALL
+248 KQRSLL
-254 IAAVILFIL
+254 IGAVILFIL

-328 SEIKDPKFPKPIAD
+328 SEIKDSQFPKSIFE
-342 VLLPTE
+342 VLHPNE
-348 GNGSI
+348 GNGN
-353 SLNGSSKQKGLKIN
+353 LNGATSQQKGLKIN
-367 LDHLEFSYPSRPE
+367 LEDLEFSYPSRPE
-380 HKAIRGIH
+380 QKAIRGIH

-421 AGKILIEGVDL
+421 AGRILIEGVDL
-432 TELTLKDLRSLIGF
+432 KDLALKDLRSLIGF

-466 PNASFEEIEKAA
+466 PNASFEEIENAA
-478 ASAYVTEFLNQLPNG
+478 TSAYVTEFLSQLPDG
-493 YDTNLGHLGTRLSG
+493 YETNLGHLGTRLSG

-543 QRALDFLVKE
+543 KQALDFLVKE

>member
-1 MHTPDRAKSK
+1 MQTPDRPKSK

-16 SKTFSYLKPYRLQMT
+16 SKTFSYLKPYRIQMI
-31 LSSLA
+31 LSSFA

-64 QELGYSLAFIILVGI
+64 QELGYALVFIIFVGI
-79 FLAIG
+79 LLAIG
-84 TYIRHYAVSWIGERV
+84 TYIRHYTVSWIGERV
-99 ASDIRR
+99 ASDIRK
-105 DVFKHIIFIHP
+105 DVFRHIIFIHP
-116 SFFELNSPGEIQSRI
+116 SFFESNSPGEIQSRI

-151 NVLMFVGGI
+151 NILMFVGGI
-160 IFLFITNSKLTMIV
+160 IFLFITNAKLTMIV
-174 LFSVPFIVFPIL
+174 LISVPFIVFPIL
-186 FYGKKVRNLSRT
+186 FYGKRVRNLSRN
-198 TQDKIASIGTYVSES
+198 TQDKIANIGTYVSES

-223 HHQEE
+223 HHQKV
-228 DIEKFSNTVEAAFDV
+228 DIDVFSRTVEDAFAV

-248 KQRALL
+248 RQRALL
-254 IAAVILFIL
+254 IGTVILFIL
-263 TGISVMLWI
+263 TGISFMLWV

-328 SEIKDPKFPKPIAD
+328 SEIKDPIHPKPISEVFHSENSAIPKNGLEKQNGLTI
-342 VLLPTE
+342 LLKDLT
-348 GNGSI
+348 
-353 SLNGSSKQKGLKIN
+353 
-367 LDHLEFSYPSRPE
+367 FSYPSRPE
-380 HKAIRGIH
+380 SKAIKGIN
-388 LEIPANK
+388 LVIPANK

-421 AGKILIEGVDL
+421 SGSISIGGINIKDL
-432 TELTLKDLRSLIGF
+432 ELEDLRSLIGF

-466 PNASFEEIEKAA
+466 PSASFEEIQTAA
-478 ASAYVTEFLNQLPNG
+478 ENAYVMEFINQLPDG
-493 YDTNLGHLGTRLSG
+493 FDTNLGHLGTRLSG

-574 IKEGE
+574 IREGE
-579 IESVGTHDELI
+579 IESVGTHDELL
-590 RKSELYERLAKLQFH
+590 RTSELYERLAKLQFH

>member
-1 MHTPDRAKSK
+1 MQTPDRPKSK

-16 SKTFSYLKPYRLQMT
+16 SKTFSYLKPYRLQMI
-31 LSSLA
+31 LSSFA

-64 QELGYSLAFIILVGI
+64 QELGYALVFIIFVGI
-79 FLAIG
+79 LLAIG
-84 TYIRHYAVSWIGERV
+84 TYIRHYTVSWIGERV
-99 ASDIRR
+99 ASDIRK
-105 DVFKHIIFIHP
+105 DVFQHIIFIHP
-116 SFFELNSPGEIQSRI
+116 SFFESNSPGEIQSRI

-151 NVLMFVGGI
+151 NILMFVGGI
-160 IFLFITNSKLTMIV
+160 IFLFITNAKLTLIV
-174 LFSVPFIVFPIL
+174 LLSVPFIVFPIL
-186 FYGKKVRNLSRT
+186 FYGKKVRNLSRN

-223 HHQEE
+223 HHQKV
-228 DIEKFSNTVEAAFDV
+228 DIQKFSETVEDAFAV

-248 KQRALL
+248 RQRALL
-254 IAAVILFIL
+254 IGTVILFIL
-263 TGISVMLWI
+263 TGISFMLWV

-328 SEIKDPKFPKPIAD
+328 SEIKDPEFPKPI
-342 VLLPTE
+342 TE
-348 GNGSI
+348 IFQSIDTLHNNNGFGKQSGLTI
-353 SLNGSSKQKGLKIN
+353 HLNQLA
-367 LDHLEFSYPSRPE
+367 FSYPSRPE
-380 HKAIRGIH
+380 HKAIKGIN

-421 AGKILIEGVDL
+421 SGTISISGINTK
-432 TELTLKDLRSLIGF
+432 ELKLEDLRSLIGF

-466 PNASFEEIEKAA
+466 PNASFEEIQRAA
-478 ASAYVTEFLNQLPNG
+478 ESAYVTEFLNQLPEG

-543 QRALDFLVKE
+543 QRALDHLVKE

-568 SDQIVV
+568 SNQIVV
-574 IKEGE
+574 IREGE
-579 IESVGTHDELI
+579 IESVGTHDELL
-590 RKSELYERLAKLQFH
+590 KQSELYERLAKLQFH

>member
-1 MHTPDRAKSK
+1 M
-11 NLRVL
+11 
-16 SKTFSYLKPYRLQMT
+16 QMI
-31 LSSLA
+31 LSSFA

-64 QELGYSLAFIILVGI
+64 QELGYALLFIIFVGI
-79 FLAIG
+79 LLAIG
-84 TYIRHYAVSWIGERV
+84 TYIRHYTVSWIGERV
-99 ASDIRR
+99 ASDIRK
-105 DVFKHIIFIHP
+105 DVFQHIIFIHP
-116 SFFELNSPGEIQSRI
+116 SFFESNSPGEIQSRI

-151 NVLMFVGGI
+151 NILMFVGGI
-160 IFLFITNSKLTMIV
+160 IFLFITNAKLTMIV
-174 LFSVPFIVFPIL
+174 LLSVPFIVFPIL
-186 FYGKKVRNLSRT
+186 FYGKKVRNLSRN
-198 TQDKIASIGTYVSES
+198 TQDKIANIGTYVSES

-223 HHQEE
+223 HHQAV
-228 DIEKFSNTVEAAFDV
+228 DIEKFSDTVEDAFSV

-248 KQRALL
+248 RQRALL
-254 IAAVILFIL
+254 IGTVILFIL
-263 TGISVMLWI
+263 TGISFMLWV

-315 GATERLMELLLSE
+315 GATERLMELMLSE
-328 SEIKDPKFPKPIAD
+328 SEIKDPIHPKAISE
-342 VLLPTE
+342 VLVTE
-348 GNGSI
+348 KSRKANGNSN
-353 SLNGSSKQKGLKIN
+353 SQNGLTIT
-367 LDHLEFSYPSRPE
+367 LAELEFSYPSRPE
-380 HKAIRGIH
+380 QKAIKGIS
-388 LEIPANK
+388 LEIPANQ

-421 AGKILIEGVDL
+421 SGSISISGINIKDL
-432 TELTLKDLRSLIGF
+432 RLEDLRSLIGF

-466 PNASFEEIEKAA
+466 PNASFEEIQKAA
-478 ASAYVTEFLNQLPNG
+478 ESAYVTEFLNQLPNG

-513 AIARAILRNPRILLL
+513 AIASAILRNPRILLL

-579 IESVGTHDELI
+579 IESVGTHDELL
-590 RKSELYERLAKLQFH
+590 RSSELYERLAKLQFH

>member
-1 MHTPDRAKSK
+1 MQTPDRPKSK
-11 NLRVL
+11 NIRVL
-16 SKTFSYLKPYRLQMT
+16 SKTFSYLKPYRFQMA
-31 LSSLA
+31 LSSFA

-79 FLAIG
+79 LLAIG
-84 TYIRHYAVSWIGERV
+84 TYIRHYTVSWIGERV

-116 SFFELNSPGEIQSRI
+116 SFFETNSPGEIQSRI

-151 NVLMFVGGI
+151 NILMFVGGI
-160 IFLFITNSKLTMIV
+160 IFLFITNAKLSMIV
-174 LFSVPFIVFPIL
+174 LLSVPFIVFPIL
-186 FYGKKVRNLSRT
+186 FYGKRVRNLSRS

-228 DIEKFSNTVEAAFDV
+228 DILKFTQTVEGAFDV

-328 SEIKDPKFPKPIAD
+328 SEIKDPQLPPISTIIQPIA
-342 VLLPTE
+342 E
-348 GNGSI
+348 NH
-353 SLNGSSKQKGLKIN
+353 SLNGSSKRNGLKIN
-367 LDHLEFSYPSRPE
+367 LESLYFSYPSRPD
-380 HKAIRGIH
+380 HQALKGIH

-421 AGKILIEGVDL
+421 KGGILIEGVDL
-432 TELTLKDLRSLIGF
+432 KELALKDLRSLIGF

-466 PNASFEEIEKAA
+466 PSASFEEIKKAA
-478 ASAYVTEFLNQLPNG
+478 ENAYVTEFLNQLPDG
-493 YDTNLGHLGTRLSG
+493 YESNLGHLGTRLSG

-579 IESVGTHDELI
+579 IESVGTHDELMK
-590 RKSELYERLAKLQFH
+590 KSELYERLAKLQFH

>member
-1 MHTPDRAKSK
+1 M
-11 NLRVL
+11 
-16 SKTFSYLKPYRLQMT
+16 QMI
-31 LSSLA
+31 LSSFA

-64 QELGYSLAFIILVGI
+64 QELGYALLFIILVGI
-79 FLAIG
+79 LLAIG
-84 TYIRHYAVSWIGERV
+84 TYIRHYTVSWIGERV
-99 ASDIRR
+99 ASDIRK
-105 DVFKHIIFIHP
+105 DVFQHIIFIHP
-116 SFFELNSPGEIQSRI
+116 SFFESNSPGEIQSRI

-151 NVLMFVGGI
+151 NILMFVGGI
-160 IFLFITNSKLTMIV
+160 IFLFITNAKLTMIV
-174 LFSVPFIVFPIL
+174 LLSVPFIVFPIL
-186 FYGKKVRNLSRT
+186 FYGKKVRNLSRN
-198 TQDKIASIGTYVSES
+198 TQDKIANIGTYVSES

-223 HHQEE
+223 HHQAV
-228 DIEKFSNTVEAAFDV
+228 DTEKFSDTVEDAFSV

-248 KQRALL
+248 RQRALL
-254 IAAVILFIL
+254 IGTVILFIL
-263 TGISVMLWI
+263 TGISFMLWV

-315 GATERLMELLLSE
+315 GATERLMELMLSE
-328 SEIKDPKFPKPIAD
+328 SEIKDPIHPKAISE
-342 VLLPTE
+342 VLVTE
-348 GNGSI
+348 KSRKANGNSN
-353 SLNGSSKQKGLKIN
+353 SQNGLTIT
-367 LDHLEFSYPSRPE
+367 LAELEFSYPSRPE
-380 HKAIRGIH
+380 QKAIKGIS
-388 LEIPANK
+388 LEIPANQ

-421 AGKILIEGVDL
+421 SGSISISGINIKDL
-432 TELTLKDLRSLIGF
+432 RLEDLRSLIGF

-466 PNASFEEIEKAA
+466 PNASFEEIQKAA
-478 ASAYVTEFLNQLPNG
+478 ESAYVTEFLNQLPNG

-568 SDQIVV
+568 SNQIVV

-579 IESVGTHDELI
+579 IESVGTHDELL
-590 RKSELYERLAKLQFH
+590 RSSELYERLAKLQFH

>member
-1 MHTPDRAKSK
+1 MQTPDRPKSK

-16 SKTFSYLKPYRLQMT
+16 SKTFSYLKPYRLQMI
-31 LSSLA
+31 LSSFA

-64 QELGYSLAFIILVGI
+64 QELGYALVFIIFVGI
-79 FLAIG
+79 LLAIG
-84 TYIRHYAVSWIGERV
+84 TYIRHYTVSWIGERV
-99 ASDIRR
+99 ASDIRK
-105 DVFKHIIFIHP
+105 DVFQHIIFIHP
-116 SFFELNSPGEIQSRI
+116 SFFESNSPGEIQSRI

-151 NVLMFVGGI
+151 NILMFVGGI
-160 IFLFITNSKLTMIV
+160 IFLFITNAKLTLIV
-174 LFSVPFIVFPIL
+174 LLSVPFIVFPIL
-186 FYGKKVRNLSRT
+186 FYGKKVRNLSRN

-223 HHQEE
+223 HHQKV
-228 DIEKFSNTVEAAFDV
+228 DIQKFSETVEDAFAV

-248 KQRALL
+248 RQRALL
-254 IAAVILFIL
+254 IGTVILFIL
-263 TGISVMLWI
+263 TGISFMLWV

-328 SEIKDPKFPKPIAD
+328 SEIKDPEFPKPI
-342 VLLPTE
+342 TE
-348 GNGSI
+348 IFQSIDTLHNNNGFGKQNGLTI
-353 SLNGSSKQKGLKIN
+353 HLNQLA
-367 LDHLEFSYPSRPE
+367 FSYPSRPE
-380 HKAIRGIH
+380 HKAIKGIN

-421 AGKILIEGVDL
+421 SGTISISGINTK
-432 TELTLKDLRSLIGF
+432 ELKLEDLRSLIGF

-466 PNASFEEIEKAA
+466 PNASFEEIQRAA
-478 ASAYVTEFLNQLPNG
+478 ESAYVTEFLNQLPEG

-543 QRALDFLVKE
+543 QRALDHLVKE

-568 SDQIVV
+568 SNQIVV
-574 IKEGE
+574 IREGE
-579 IESVGTHDELI
+579 IESVGTHDELL
-590 RKSELYERLAKLQFH
+590 KQSELYERLAKLQFH

>member
-1 MHTPDRAKSK
+1 MQTPDRPKSK
-11 NLRVL
+11 NIRVL
-16 SKTFSYLKPYRLQMT
+16 SKTFSYLKPYRFQMA
-31 LSSLA
+31 LSSFA

-79 FLAIG
+79 LLAIG
-84 TYIRHYAVSWIGERV
+84 TYIRHYTVSWIGERV

-116 SFFELNSPGEIQSRI
+116 SFFETNSPGEIQSRI

-151 NVLMFVGGI
+151 NILMFVGGI
-160 IFLFITNSKLTMIV
+160 IFLFITNAKLSMIV
-174 LFSVPFIVFPIL
+174 LLSVPFIVFPIL
-186 FYGKKVRNLSRT
+186 FYGKRVRNLSRS

-228 DIEKFSNTVEAAFDV
+228 DILKFTQTVEGAFDV

-328 SEIKDPKFPKPIAD
+328 SEIKDPQFPREISTIIQPIS
-342 VLLPTE
+342 E
-348 GNGSI
+348 NH
-353 SLNGSSKQKGLKIN
+353 SLNGSSKRNGLKIN
-367 LDHLEFSYPSRPE
+367 LENLYFSYPSRPD
-380 HKAIRGIH
+380 HQALKGIN

-421 AGKILIEGVDL
+421 KGGILIEGVDL
-432 TELTLKDLRSLIGF
+432 KELALKDLRSLIGF

-466 PNASFEEIEKAA
+466 PSASFEEIKKAA
-478 ASAYVTEFLNQLPNG
+478 ENAYVTEFLNQLPDG
-493 YDTNLGHLGTRLSG
+493 YESNLGHLGTRLSG

-579 IESVGTHDELI
+579 IESVGTHDELMK
-590 RKSELYERLAKLQFH
+590 KSELYERLAKLQFH

>member
-1 MHTPDRAKSK
+1 MI
-11 NLRVL
+11 
-16 SKTFSYLKPYRLQMT
+16 
-31 LSSLA
+31 LSSFA

-64 QELGYSLAFIILVGI
+64 QELGYALVFIIFVGI
-79 FLAIG
+79 LLAIG
-84 TYIRHYAVSWIGERV
+84 TYIRHYTVSWIGERV
-99 ASDIRR
+99 ASDIRK
-105 DVFKHIIFIHP
+105 DVFRHIIFIHP
-116 SFFELNSPGEIQSRI
+116 SFFESNSPGEIQSRI

-151 NVLMFVGGI
+151 NILMFVGGI
-160 IFLFITNSKLTMIV
+160 IFLFITNAKLTMIV
-174 LFSVPFIVFPIL
+174 LISVPFIVFPIL
-186 FYGKKVRNLSRT
+186 FYGKRVRNLSRN
-198 TQDKIASIGTYVSES
+198 TQDKIANIGTYVSES

-223 HHQEE
+223 HHQKV
-228 DIEKFSNTVEAAFDV
+228 DIDVFSRTVEDAFAV

-248 KQRALL
+248 RQRALL
-254 IAAVILFIL
+254 IGTVILFIL
-263 TGISVMLWI
+263 TGISFMLWV

-328 SEIKDPKFPKPIAD
+328 SEIKDPIHPKPISEVFHSENSAIPKNGLEKQNGLTI
-342 VLLPTE
+342 LLKDLT
-348 GNGSI
+348 
-353 SLNGSSKQKGLKIN
+353 
-367 LDHLEFSYPSRPE
+367 FSYPSRPE
-380 HKAIRGIH
+380 SKAIKGIN
-388 LEIPANK
+388 LVIPANK

-421 AGKILIEGVDL
+421 SGSISIGGINIKDL
-432 TELTLKDLRSLIGF
+432 ELEDLRSLIGF

-466 PNASFEEIEKAA
+466 PSASFEEIQTAA
-478 ASAYVTEFLNQLPNG
+478 ENAYVMEFINQLPDG
-493 YDTNLGHLGTRLSG
+493 FDTNLGHLGTRLSG

-574 IKEGE
+574 IREGE
-579 IESVGTHDELI
+579 IESVGTHDELL
-590 RKSELYERLAKLQFH
+590 RTSELYERLAKLQFH

>member
-1 MHTPDRAKSK
+1 MQTPDRPKSK

-16 SKTFSYLKPYRLQMT
+16 SKTFSYLRPYRIQMI
-31 LSSLA
+31 LSSFA

-59 SARSK
+59 SAKSK
-64 QELGYSLAFIILVGI
+64 QELGYALVFIIFVGI
-79 FLAIG
+79 LLAIG
-84 TYIRHYAVSWIGERV
+84 TYIRHYTVSWIGERV
-99 ASDIRR
+99 ASDIRI

-116 SFFELNSPGEIQSRI
+116 SFFESNSPGEIQSRI

-151 NVLMFVGGI
+151 NILMFVGGI
-160 IFLFITNSKLTMIV
+160 IFLFITNAKLTMIV
-174 LFSVPFIVFPIL
+174 LISVPFIVFPIL
-186 FYGKKVRNLSRT
+186 FYGKRVRNLSRN
-198 TQDKIASIGTYVSES
+198 TQDKIANIGTYVSES

-223 HHQEE
+223 HHQKV
-228 DIEKFSNTVEAAFDV
+228 DIDVFSKTVEDAFAV

-248 KQRALL
+248 RQRALL
-254 IAAVILFIL
+254 IGTVILFIL
-263 TGISVMLWI
+263 TGISFMLWV

-328 SEIKDPKFPKPIAD
+328 SEIKGPIHPKPISEVYYYQNSA
-342 VLLPTE
+342 VLNNVSE
-348 GNGSI
+348 KQNGLTI
-353 SLNGSSKQKGLKIN
+353 LLKD
-367 LDHLEFSYPSRPE
+367 LTFSYPSRPE
-380 HKAIRGIH
+380 TKAIKGIN

-421 AGKILIEGVDL
+421 SGSISIGGINIKDL
-432 TELTLKDLRSLIGF
+432 DLEDLRSLIGF

-466 PNASFEEIEKAA
+466 PTASFEEIQTAA
-478 ASAYVTEFLNQLPNG
+478 ENAYVMEFFNQLPDG
-493 YDTNLGHLGTRLSG
+493 FDTNLGHLGTRLSG

-579 IESVGTHDELI
+579 IESVGTHDELL
-590 RKSELYERLAKLQFH
+590 RTSELYERLAKLQFH

>member
-1 MHTPDRAKSK
+1 MQTPDRPKSK

-16 SKTFSYLKPYRLQMT
+16 SKTFSYLKPYRIQMI
-31 LSSLA
+31 LSSFA

-64 QELGYSLAFIILVGI
+64 QELGYALVFIIFVGI
-79 FLAIG
+79 LLAIG
-84 TYIRHYAVSWIGERV
+84 TYIRHYTVSWIGERV
-99 ASDIRR
+99 ASDIRK
-105 DVFKHIIFIHP
+105 DVFRHIIFIHP
-116 SFFELNSPGEIQSRI
+116 SFFESNSPGEIQSRI

-151 NVLMFVGGI
+151 NILMFVGGI
-160 IFLFITNSKLTMIV
+160 IFLFITNAKLTMIV
-174 LFSVPFIVFPIL
+174 LISVPFIVFPIL
-186 FYGKKVRNLSRT
+186 FYGKRVRNLSRN
-198 TQDKIASIGTYVSES
+198 TQDKIANIGTYVSES

-223 HHQEE
+223 HHQKV
-228 DIEKFSNTVEAAFDV
+228 DIDVFSRTVEDAFAV

-248 KQRALL
+248 RQRALL
-254 IAAVILFIL
+254 IGTVILFIL
-263 TGISVMLWI
+263 TGISFMLWV

-328 SEIKDPKFPKPIAD
+328 SEIKDPIHPKPISEVFHSENSAIPKNGLEKQNGLTI
-342 VLLPTE
+342 LLKDLT
-348 GNGSI
+348 
-353 SLNGSSKQKGLKIN
+353 
-367 LDHLEFSYPSRPE
+367 FSYPSRPE
-380 HKAIRGIH
+380 SKAIKGIN
-388 LEIPANK
+388 LVIPANK

-421 AGKILIEGVDL
+421 SGSISIGGINIKDL
-432 TELTLKDLRSLIGF
+432 ELEDLRSLIGF

-466 PNASFEEIEKAA
+466 PSASFEEIQTAA
-478 ASAYVTEFLNQLPNG
+478 ENAYVMEFIYQLPDG
-493 YDTNLGHLGTRLSG
+493 FDTNLGHLGTRLSG

-574 IKEGE
+574 IREGE
-579 IESVGTHDELI
+579 IESVGTHDELL
-590 RKSELYERLAKLQFH
+590 RTSELYERLAKLQFH

>member
-1 MHTPDRAKSK
+1 MQTPDRPKSK

-16 SKTFSYLKPYRLQMT
+16 SKTFSYLKPYRLQMI
-31 LSSLA
+31 LSSFA

-64 QELGYSLAFIILVGI
+64 QELGYALVFIIFVGI
-79 FLAIG
+79 LLAIG
-84 TYIRHYAVSWIGERV
+84 TYIRHYTVSWIGERV
-99 ASDIRR
+99 ASDIRK
-105 DVFKHIIFIHP
+105 DVFQHIIFIHP
-116 SFFELNSPGEIQSRI
+116 SFFESNSPGEIQSRI

-151 NVLMFVGGI
+151 NILMFVGGI
-160 IFLFITNSKLTMIV
+160 IFLFITNAKLTLIV
-174 LFSVPFIVFPIL
+174 LLSVPFIVFPIL
-186 FYGKKVRNLSRT
+186 FYGKKVRNLSRN

-223 HHQEE
+223 HHQKV
-228 DIEKFSNTVEAAFDV
+228 DIQKFSETVEDAFAV

-248 KQRALL
+248 RQRALL
-254 IAAVILFIL
+254 IGTVILFIL
-263 TGISVMLWI
+263 TGISFMLWV

-328 SEIKDPKFPKPIAD
+328 SEIKDPEFPKPI
-342 VLLPTE
+342 TE
-348 GNGSI
+348 IFQSIDTLHNNNGFGKQNGLTI
-353 SLNGSSKQKGLKIN
+353 HLNQLA
-367 LDHLEFSYPSRPE
+367 FSYPSRPE
-380 HKAIRGIH
+380 HKAIKGIN

-421 AGKILIEGVDL
+421 SGTISISGINTK
-432 TELTLKDLRSLIGF
+432 ELKLEDLRSLIGF

-466 PNASFEEIEKAA
+466 PNASFEEIQRAA
-478 ASAYVTEFLNQLPNG
+478 ESAYVTEFLNQLPEG

-543 QRALDFLVKE
+543 QRALDHLVKE

-574 IKEGE
+574 IREGE
-579 IESVGTHDELI
+579 IESVGTHDELL
-590 RKSELYERLAKLQFH
+590 KQSELYERLAKLQFH